1 MSDGA
6 AAVDTPDFAIRKKK
20 VSDPDTINFLF
31 NINRHIVIQVPVKD
45 NSQSSWLQCSRYPLI
60 HCTIYKSFMWSTCVM
75 VHCRFSG
82 SELSQSK

>member
-20 VSDPDTINFLF
+20 VSGPDPINFLL

-45 NSQSSWLQCSRYPLI
+45 NSQSS
-60 HCTIYKSFMWSTCVM
+60 
-75 VHCRFSG
+75 
-82 SELSQSK
+82 